1 MHCLRNLT
9 RISDLTKITEFDIY
23 PHRPSSLSPCSTIVR
38 AVAMTV
44 LCSYARENLKRS
56 VCYILLLK
64 IMQFVREKFCLQVTF
79 VVKAVSAFS
88 AAVFLMQAEQ
98 CQGRNLSECSRISNI
113 NLQQEILS
121 TLSRL
126 SFTSQQKAPF
136 ELQGTSIHVT
146 HDGQLISNKYVI
158 FHIRDTGDVSGVS
171 SNYMY
176 WDILLFSLL
185 MRTPLTLIF

>member
-1 MHCLRNLT
+1 MHF
-9 RISDLTKITEFDIY
+9 I
-23 PHRPSSLSPCSTIVR
+23 
-38 AVAMTV
+38 
-44 LCSYARENLKRS
+44 
-56 VCYILLLK
+56 
-64 IMQFVREKFCLQVTF
+64 REKFCFQVTF

-98 CQGRNLSECSRISNI
+98 CQGRNLSECSQISNIVHFIRKKFCFQVTFVVKAVSAFSAAVFLMQAEQCQGRNLSECSQISNI

-171 SNYMY
+171 SNYTY
-176 WDILLFSLL
+176 WDILHYSLL
-185 MRTPLTLIF
+185 MRKPLTLTFWVLLEIW

>member
-1 MHCLRNLT
+1 MLWTYFILVQGRIWREVCLILMLN
-9 RISDLTKITEFDIY
+9 
-23 PHRPSSLSPCSTIVR
+23 IV
-38 AVAMTV
+38 
-44 LCSYARENLKRS
+44 
-56 VCYILLLK
+56 
-64 IMQFVREKFCLQVTF
+64 QFVREKLYFQVTF
-79 VVKAVSAFS
+79 VVKAISAFS

-171 SNYMY
+171 ANYIY
-176 WDILLFSLL
+176 CDNLHCSLP
-185 MRTPLTLIF
+185 MRTLLALKFWVVFLILGLTSRRKWTVLV

>member
-1 MHCLRNLT
+1 MC
-9 RISDLTKITEFDIY
+9 F
-23 PHRPSSLSPCSTIVR
+23 
-38 AVAMTV
+38 
-44 LCSYARENLKRS
+44 
-56 VCYILLLK
+56 ILLLNT
-64 IMQFVREKFCLQVTF
+64 MYFVREKFCFQVTF

-98 CQGRNLSECSRISNI
+98 CPGRNLSECSQISNI

-171 SNYMY
+171 SNYIY
-176 WDILLFSLL
+176 WDILHCFLL
-185 MRTPLTLIF
+185 MRTPLTLTFWVVFLILGLTLWRKCTGLVQKQQSL

>member
-1 MHCLRNLT
+1 MNILH
-9 RISDLTKITEFDIY
+9 S
-23 PHRPSSLSPCSTIVR
+23 CS
-38 AVAMTV
+38 
-44 LCSYARENLKRS
+44 RENLKRS
-56 VCYILLLK
+56 VCLILMLN
-64 IMQFVREKFCLQVTF
+64 IVQFVREKFYFQVTF
-79 VVKAVSAFS
+79 VVKAISAFS

-171 SNYMY
+171 ATYIYCDN
-176 WDILLFSLL
+176 LHCSLP
-185 MRTPLTLIF
+185 MRTLLALKFWVVFLILGLTLRRKCTVLV